1 MLFIEYPK
9 CTTCKRAKK
18 WLDDNGMEYI
28 DRHIKEQN
36 PTYEEL
42 KLWKD
47 KSGLPYVF
55 HPFHLAEQM
64 EDEDT
69 TIVALL
75 HDVIEDTEYTIEDL
89 QKAGFTQNVIS
100 AIALMTHDPQMPY
113 MEYVRAIKSNPIAR
127 AVKLADLRHNS
138 DMTRLDIITQRDEER
153 AQKYLDAIVILE
165 EV

>member
-1 MLFIEYPK
+1 MIYTEM
-9 CTTCKRAKK
+9 TKRALALCFEAHK
-18 WLDDNGMEYI
+18 D
-28 DRHIKEQN
+28 Q
-36 PTYEEL
+36 
-42 KLWKD
+42 KD

-138 DMTRLDIITQRDEER
+138 DMTRLDIIMQRDEER

>member
-1 MLFIEYPK
+1 MIYTEM
-9 CTTCKRAKK
+9 TKRALALCFETHK
-18 WLDDNGMEYI
+18 D
-28 DRHIKEQN
+28 Q
-36 PTYEEL
+36 
-42 KLWKD
+42 KD

-64 EDEDT
+64 EDEET
-69 TIVALL
+69 TVVALL

-89 QKAGFTQNVIS
+89 QKAGFSQNVIS
-100 AIALMTHDPQMPY
+100 AIALMTHDPQVPY

-153 AQKYLDAIVILE
+153 AKKYLDAIVILE

>member
-1 MLFIEYPK
+1 MIYTEM
-9 CTTCKRAKK
+9 TKRALALCFEAHK
-18 WLDDNGMEYI
+18 D
-28 DRHIKEQN
+28 Q
-36 PTYEEL
+36 
-42 KLWKD
+42 KD

-138 DMTRLDIITQRDEER
+138 DMTRLDIITQRDEDR

>member
-1 MLFIEYPK
+1 MIYTEM
-9 CTTCKRAKK
+9 TKRALALCFEAHK
-18 WLDDNGMEYI
+18 D
-28 DRHIKEQN
+28 Q
-36 PTYEEL
+36 
-42 KLWKD
+42 KD

-153 AQKYLDAIVILE
+153 SQKYLDAIVILE

>member
-1 MLFIEYPK
+1 MIYKEM
-9 CTTCKRAKK
+9 TKK
-18 WLDDNGMEYI
+18 ALALCFEAHKD
-28 DRHIKEQN
+28 Q
-36 PTYEEL
+36 
-42 KLWKD
+42 KD
-47 KSGLPYVF
+47 KSGLPYIF

-89 QKAGFTQNVIS
+89 KKAGFSQNIIS
-100 AIALMTHDPQMPY
+100 AIALMTHNPQMPY

>member
-1 MLFIEYPK
+1 MIYKEM
-9 CTTCKRAKK
+9 TKK
-18 WLDDNGMEYI
+18 ALALCFEAHKD
-28 DRHIKEQN
+28 Q
-36 PTYEEL
+36 
-42 KLWKD
+42 KD
-47 KSGLPYVF
+47 KSGLPYIF

-89 QKAGFTQNVIS
+89 KKAGFSQNIIS
-100 AIALMTHDPQMPY
+100 AIALMTHDPQVPY